1 MHEPEREALGHWGVT
16 RRELDV
22 LDAVAQRLSNAEIAA
37 QLCVSERTVES
48 HVSSLLHKLGA
59 HNRLELIGWAA
70 PRVSS
75 RALGEAFPSQL
86 DAVARR
92 GELVGREA
100 ERARLLACWERSA
113 AEPAVAVIRGDAG
126 IGKSRLAAEVALEVH
141 GRGGGVALGSCTDG
155 PQRPYEPFMAAI
167 DADLVQLSTAE
178 IKRRLGDNATTLAR
192 LSPEVAIRLGVDPR
206 TDAPDLEHEQGAVR
220 GALVEY
226 LTAAA
231 SVHQLLFV
239 VEDLHWASA
248 ATRDV
253 IVHLARIGG
262 LTPLMLL
269 VTTRDER
276 PFVDDAFRTFLRR
289 LTGMPSVE
297 VVALSGIDVGA
308 AARVIDAVG
317 SELDPGDA
325 VRQTGGNPLFLQEL
339 ARHGPGSRSLA
350 ELVTDRFNRVPT
362 DDIDVLDL
370 AAVAGEQIDVT
381 LVASAIGRSVPDVLD
396 ALERA
401 EAVGLVGSG
410 SQPGWFAF
418 AHDVHRSVRYA
429 SLSTSRRFRL
439 HAALAEALR
448 IRTADGQVSADL
460 ARHACLAGP
469 RFDPTTATDL
479 ARQAGDAAAEATDH
493 GEAVAHYRRALEA
506 LDLVPASDENV
517 RLDLSIR
524 LGASLCQLGDVHG
537 FELLGTAARTA
548 QQRGD
553 PVSLARAVCAMEPLP
568 GGTPGLG
575 QVDQAFKVLA
585 ETALRT
591 LPPHEQGWRIRVSTI
606 LGVHVFGTDPA
617 RGSEMVYDAVA
628 AARRLGDPV
637 TLGRTLLSARW
648 CGTPLETEQ
657 RLACGLELIELGDRT
672 GLEVLACVW
681 PPTDVLV
688 PSRAGQP

>member
-70 PRVSS
+70 PRLSS

-100 ERARLLACWERSA
+100 ERGA
-113 AEPAVAVIRGDAG
+113 APRMLGAVCGGTCRCGDPGRRGDR
-126 IGKSRLAAEVALEVH
+126 KSRLAAEVALEVH

-192 LSPEVAIRLGVDPR
+192 LSPELAIRLGVDPR

-231 SVHQLLFV
+231 SVHHLLFV

-269 VTTRDER
+269 VTTATSGRSSTTRSGRSSAGSPEC
-276 PFVDDAFRTFLRR
+276 RR
-289 LTGMPSVE
+289 SKSSRCPGS
-297 VVALSGIDVGA
+297 AWRA

-317 SELDPGDA
+317 SDLDPGDA

-339 ARHGPGSRSLA
+339 ARHGPAAARSPSSSPTGSTGCQPTTSTFSTSLRSLA
-350 ELVTDRFNRVPT
+350 NK
-362 DDIDVLDL
+362 
-370 AAVAGEQIDVT
+370 
-381 LVASAIGRSVPDVLD
+381 
-396 ALERA
+396 
-401 EAVGLVGSG
+401 
-410 SQPGWFAF
+410 
-418 AHDVHRSVRYA
+418 
-429 SLSTSRRFRL
+429 ST
-439 HAALAEALR
+439 
-448 IRTADGQVSADL
+448 
-460 ARHACLAGP
+460 
-469 RFDPTTATDL
+469 
-479 ARQAGDAAAEATDH
+479 
-493 GEAVAHYRRALEA
+493 
-506 LDLVPASDENV
+506 
-517 RLDLSIR
+517 
-524 LGASLCQLGDVHG
+524 
-537 FELLGTAARTA
+537 
-548 QQRGD
+548 
-553 PVSLARAVCAMEPLP
+553 
-568 GGTPGLG
+568 
-575 QVDQAFKVLA
+575 
-585 ETALRT
+585 
-591 LPPHEQGWRIRVSTI
+591 
-606 LGVHVFGTDPA
+606 
-617 RGSEMVYDAVA
+617 
-628 AARRLGDPV
+628 
-637 TLGRTLLSARW
+637 
-648 CGTPLETEQ
+648 
-657 RLACGLELIELGDRT
+657 
-672 GLEVLACVW
+672 
-681 PPTDVLV
+681 
-688 PSRAGQP
+688 